1 VKVRQDLSVLRA
13 LEQRSVVDE
22 VKEQILELIREGE
35 YRPGDRL
42 PSEKDFAE
50 VLRVSRTSV
59 RQALASVATYGMIES
74 KPGLGYF
81 VCEIS
86 PGSVFNIV
94 LVPSLL
100 ADETLKYL
108 QEVRSIIEV
117 EAISLAVDRA
127 TSDDLDRLDS
137 ILESM
142 KIEPNYAALGLK
154 CHIQVVASAHN
165 LVLDSLYGVIADVI
179 LSNLDKLYHSTRTR
193 EEELES
199 HRMLV
204 DALKSR
210 NHRIAR
216 NAMIS
221 HLKEVSELLAIALL
235 RRSPVES

>member
-117 EAISLAVDRA
+117 EAISLAVDR
-127 TSDDLDRLDS
+127 
-137 ILESM
+137 
-142 KIEPNYAALGLK
+142 P
-154 CHIQVVASAHN
+154 
-165 LVLDSLYGVIADVI
+165 
-179 LSNLDKLYHSTRTR
+179 
-193 EEELES
+193 
-199 HRMLV
+199 
-204 DALKSR
+204 
-210 NHRIAR
+210 
-216 NAMIS
+216 
-221 HLKEVSELLAIALL
+221 
-235 RRSPVES
+235 RSPRLYPRVDENRAQLRCTRAQVPHSGCSISAQSCVGQLIWRDR